1 MISKLNNED
10 MPWVFLIAN
19 SKMPEE
25 RVELKM
31 KLLNKKE
38 LEFGDLAILS
48 LSLAYIL

>member
-10 MPWVFLIAN
+10 MLWPSLLLIV
-19 SKMPEE
+19 KCQEE